1 MKIWLSFYA
10 CFCVAMSTLASSPAS
25 AADRTGVVVELFTS
39 QGCSSCPAADAFLAE
54 LAKRP
59 DVVALAF
66 HVDYWDHLGWKD
78 PYAQAAYSKRQRRYV
93 AALGARYVYTPQM
106 VVDGRFQDV
115 GSDRR
120 RIDLLLYQ
128 AAAARRD
135 VPAIDLRGAELK
147 IGASAAPIAD
157 ASIWVAYFTSSR
169 ANDVASGENHGRHMA
184 TTNVVRA
191 LLPLGPYDGKAATL
205 AIDLAAAPKDC
216 DGVAVLIQQAGP
228 GRIFAA
234 HAFDLPPR

>member
-1 MKIWLSFYA
+1 MKNWLSL
-10 CFCVAMSTLASSPAS
+10 CVGAFLTMSAAS
-25 AADRTGVVVELFTS
+25 AADRSGVVIELFTS
-39 QGCSSCPAADAFLAE
+39 QGCSSCPAADTFLSE

-59 DVVALAF
+59 NVVALAF

-128 AAAARRD
+128 AAAARKD
-135 VPAIDLRGAELK
+135 APAIELRGDALT
-147 IGASAAPIAD
+147 IGASAVPIAD
-157 ASIWVAYFTSSR
+157 AAVWLAYYTSTR
-169 ANDVASGENHGRHMA
+169 ANDVPSGENHGRHMA

-191 LLPLGPYDGKAATL
+191 LQPLGPYDGKAATL
-205 AIDLAAAPKDC
+205 SIDLATAPKDC

-234 HAFDLPPR
+234 HAFDLPAR

>member
-1 MKIWLSFYA
+1 MKHWLSL
-10 CFCVAMSTLASSPAS
+10 CVGAVLAMSGASGAG
-25 AADRTGVVVELFTS
+25 AADRSGIVVELFTS
-39 QGCSSCPAADAFLAE
+39 QGCSSCPPADAFLSE

-59 DVVALAF
+59 NVVALAF

-78 PYAQAAYSKRQRRYV
+78 PYAQAAFSKRQRRYV
-93 AALGARYVYTPQM
+93 AALGARFVYTPQM
-106 VVDGRFQDV
+106 IVDGRFQDV

-128 AAAARRD
+128 AAAARQD
-135 VPAIDLRGAELK
+135 APSIELRGAELK
-147 IGASAAPIAD
+147 IGASAAPPGDSAIWLVYF
-157 ASIWVAYFTSSR
+157 ASTR
-169 ANDVASGENHGRHMA
+169 ANDVSRGENLGKHMA

-191 LLPLGPYDGKAATL
+191 MQTLGPYDGKAATL
-205 AIDLAAAPKDC
+205 ALDLAAAPKDS
-216 DGVAVLIQQAGP
+216 DGIAILIQQAGP